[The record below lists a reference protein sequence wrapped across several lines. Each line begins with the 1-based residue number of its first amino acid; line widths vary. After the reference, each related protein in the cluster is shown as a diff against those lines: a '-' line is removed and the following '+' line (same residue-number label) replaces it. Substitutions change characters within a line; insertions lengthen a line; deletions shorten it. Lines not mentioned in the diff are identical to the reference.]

1 VVDIG
6 RSIVDSLFPSVDP
19 SANRF
24 RLDGRLY
31 EVIGAFEPDRGL
43 FSNFGVDQFACIH
56 VSNFRKT
63 LPEIKE
69 RFIAVA
75 GKDRF
80 SLTTVRDQV
89 EQSLRRKRH
98 VPYNVEN
105 DFESPRPTS

>member
-1 VVDIG
+1 MVDIG

-63 LPEIKE
+63 LPEIKGIPSVAKYAGSANLV
-69 RFIAVA
+69 IASGCLLSA
-75 GKDRF
+75 
-80 SLTTVRDQV
+80 
-89 EQSLRRKRH
+89 
-98 VPYNVEN
+98 
-105 DFESPRPTS
+105 